1 MLLFRANKMALLI
14 LMMGVLAGCSQ
25 EPDDV
30 VKDYFTAIAKGDEE
44 KAMSFVSLMRAET
57 QNIPYAKS
65 NLQRRIRET
74 KQLIDSNGGL
84 KKIEFRKVEI
94 KEDKYASVAY
104 TLIFKNGRDYQDGFA
119 MGKSGTSG
127 ATDTWNLYVLFPN
140 ELNPR

>member
-14 LMMGVLAGCSQ
+14 LMMGVLIGCSQ
-25 EPDDV
+25 APDDI

-57 QNIPYAKS
+57 QNMPYAKG

-74 KQLIDSNGGL
+74 KQLIDGNGGL

-94 KEDKYASVAY
+94 EEDKYAHVDY
-104 TLIFKNGRDYQDGFA
+104 RLVFNNGRDYQDGFA
-119 MGKSGTSG
+119 MGKLGTSG
-127 ATDTWNLYVLFPN
+127 ATNTWNLYVLFPS